1 MHLFKH
7 VVESRG
13 ANTAQRC
20 HEEVVQVVY
29 IETGLSG
36 KKKKTGVKENEKRG
50 RKMLRSVS
58 LGVIQD

>member
-13 ANTAQRC
+13 ANAAQRC

-29 IETGLSG
+29 IETGLSE
-36 KKKKTGVKENEKRG
+36 KKAEVKENEKRG

-58 LGVIQD
+58 VGVVQD